1 MHIVWQKKYLK
12 YKNKYLELK
21 TKYNNLIGG
30 GKILINIYINKQY
43 IEKEMRLGTSTNI
56 KELLSNIYKPQVRD
70 IIEFPQTYEYEYEIN
85 SIKKTIEAIKTDF
98 ISKIKSDYQTYPTD
112 LIINIYIKKL
122 PITRFRDAKHINK
135 NNMDLFM
142 QHLNEMDDD
151 TLFVFIDGCA
161 FMQEDANAIEK
172 NIKQQMPIDMLKYA
186 FDHKLKIKFIL
197 LDMEFHKPETI
208 MYNNLAAILNMDI
221 NGRIQ
226 SDDASIIHVFKFNIN
241 KLAVPNERNEKY
253 ISYIQENI
261 SFEILKTLD
270 IELYYVPIEI
280 KLSGEMYTVESTLK
294 YDIIDF
300 TFIKNKR
307 IFLADHTWRTVVV
320 ELYLNVK
327 RNV

>member
-1 MHIVWQKKYLK
+1 MEKKYLK

-30 GKILINIYINKQY
+30 GKILINIYINERY
-43 IEKEMRLGTSTNI
+43 IEKEMILDTSTNI
-56 KELLSNIYKPQVRD
+56 KELLSNISKPQVRD
-70 IIEFPQTYEYEYEIN
+70 IIEFPQSYKYEYEIN
-85 SIKKTIEAIKTDF
+85 STKKTIEAIKTDF

-112 LIINIYIKKL
+112 LIININIKKL
-122 PITRFRDAKHINK
+122 PITRFQDADAKHINK

-142 QHLNEMDDD
+142 RRLNEMDDN

-161 FMQEDANAIEK
+161 FMQEDAIEK
-172 NIKQQMPIDMLKYA
+172 NIKQQMPIDMLIYA
-186 FDHKLKIKFIL
+186 FNHKLKIKFIL

-208 MYNNLAAILNMDI
+208 MYNNLGGILNMDI
-221 NGRIQ
+221 NDRIQ
-226 SDDASIIHVFKFNIN
+226 YDDASIIHVFKFNIN
-241 KLAVPNERNEKY
+241 KLAVQNERNEKY
-253 ISYIQENI
+253 ISYIHKNI

-280 KLSGEMYTVESTLK
+280 KLSGEMHTIESTLK

-307 IFLADHTWRTVVV
+307 VFFADYSWGTVVV
-320 ELYLNVK
+320 ELCLNVK

>member
-208 MYNNLAAILNMDI
+208 MRLT
-221 NGRIQ
+221 
-226 SDDASIIHVFKFNIN
+226 
-241 KLAVPNERNEKY
+241 
-253 ISYIQENI
+253 
-261 SFEILKTLD
+261 TL
-270 IELYYVPIEI
+270 L
-280 KLSGEMYTVESTLK
+280 
-294 YDIIDF
+294 
-300 TFIKNKR
+300 
-307 IFLADHTWRTVVV
+307 
-320 ELYLNVK
+320 
-327 RNV
+327 